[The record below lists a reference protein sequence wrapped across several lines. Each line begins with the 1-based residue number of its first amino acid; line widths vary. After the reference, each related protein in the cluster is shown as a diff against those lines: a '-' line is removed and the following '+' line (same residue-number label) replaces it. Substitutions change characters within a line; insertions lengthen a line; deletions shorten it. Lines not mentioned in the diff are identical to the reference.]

1 MSTAETTAEST
12 AENTAGS
19 RTAFAVTYVYGGPAD
34 VLAARRPEHREYLG
48 GLVEQGL
55 LLASGPFDDDGAAGA
70 LLVFSA
76 ADAAEVERLTDEDP
90 LVRHGVVTERTV
102 RPWKVVLGRV
112 G

>member
-1 MSTAETTAEST
+1 MSTAETTPENAAGST
-12 AENTAGS
+12 AEN
-19 RTAFAVTYVYGGPAD
+19 RTTFAVTYVYGGPAD
-34 VLAARRPEHREYLG
+34 VLAARRPEHRAYLG
-48 GLVEQGL
+48 GLVEQGRI
-55 LLASGPFDDDGAAGA
+55 LASGPFDDDGAAGA

-76 ADAAEVERLTDEDP
+76 ADTAEVERLTDEDP

>member
-1 MSTAETTAEST
+1 MSA
-12 AENTAGS
+12 AEN
-19 RTAFAVTYVYGGPAD
+19 RTTFAVTYVYGGPAD

-48 GLVEQGL
+48 RLVEQGD
-55 LLASGPFDDDGAAGA
+55 LLASGPFDDDGVPGA
-70 LLVFSA
+70 LLVLSA
-76 ADAAEVERLTDEDP
+76 EDAAAVERLTDADP

>member
-1 MSTAETTAEST
+1 MSSAETPTT
-12 AENTAGS
+12 
-19 RTAFAVTYVYGGPAD
+19 FAVRYVYGGPAD
-34 VLAARRPEHREYLG
+34 VLAARRPEHREFLG
-48 GLVEQGL
+48 GLLRQGL
-55 LLASGPFDDDGAAGA
+55 LLASGPFDDDGPAGA

-102 RPWKVVLGRV
+102 RPWKVVLGHV